1 MKISYN
7 WLKQF
12 IKTDWDSEKT
22 ASMLTDLGLEVEGV
36 DKYQSVKGGLEGIV
50 VGHVLSCIQHP
61 NADKLKITTVNV
73 GNQTTLQIVCGAS
86 NVAEGQKVPVA
97 TIGTILYDK
106 EGKPF
111 EIKKGKIRGEESHGM
126 ICAEDE
132 LGLGNS
138 HDGIMILD
146 SKLEPGTPAST
157 VFNIENDEVFEI
169 GLTPNRADAMSHWG
183 TARDLR
189 AGMLQNG
196 TNIELITP
204 SVSKFKIEKRTLKI
218 DVNVEDQKLVPRYCG
233 VTISDIKIAPSPAW
247 LQNRLKAIGISPKN
261 NVVDVTN
268 YVLHELG
275 QPLHAFDASKIHGKI
290 IVKNATEGTKFITL
304 DDVERTLSS
313 EDIMISDENG
323 PLCIAGVMGGKNSG
337 VSEKTSAI
345 FLESAYFNAVSVRK
359 TAKRHAINS
368 DASFRFER
376 GIDVNI
382 TEYALKRAAILICEV
397 SGGKITSDLVD
408 IYPKKVEDFQV
419 FLNLQNVTKLI
430 GQEISADVIKNILV
444 SLDIKVNSISK
455 VGLGLIIPS
464 YRVDVTRE
472 IDVIEEILRIYGY
485 NNIEFTQKLNAS
497 ISNSSR
503 TEDYKIQN
511 IIANLLTAN
520 GFNEMMANSLTTPN
534 YVALSE
540 NLNETN
546 NVSILNPLSNDLS
559 VMRQS
564 LLFSGLEA
572 VSFNINRK
580 NNDLRLFEFGKTY
593 HKLLSGNQENSHLTL
608 FMTGNKT
615 AETWTTNQ
623 KPSDFFLF
631 KGYVLGI
638 LNKIGLEKIIATPLK
653 TDVFAEG
660 MVYEMGN
667 STLVEFGTVKKSILK
682 YFDIKQEVFYADFNW
697 NAILKQI
704 SNNIKYTE
712 IPKFPEVRRDLALL
726 IDNSVEFSQLFEIAK
741 KTEKSLLKKVDLFD
755 VYDGK
760 NIPTGKKSYALSFIL
775 QDNSKTLT
783 DSQIEKVMSKLTNN
797 FQNELGATLR

>member
-22 ASMLTDLGLEVEGV
+22 ASMLTDLGLEVEGI

-50 VGHVLSCIQHP
+50 VGHVLSCVQHP
-61 NADKLKITTVNV
+61 NADKLKITTVNI
-73 GNQTTLQIVCGAS
+73 GNQIILQIVCGAN

-106 EGKPF
+106 ESKPF
-111 EIKKGKIRGEESHGM
+111 EIKKGKIRGEESYGM

-132 LGLGNS
+132 IGLGTS

-146 SKLEPGTPAST
+146 SKLEPGTLVSA

-204 SVSKFKIEKRTLKI
+204 SVSNFKIEKRTLKI
-218 DVNVEDQKLVPRYCG
+218 DVNVEDQKLTPRYCG
-233 VTISDIKIAPSPAW
+233 VTISDIKIATSPAW

-290 IVKNATEGTKFITL
+290 MVKNANDGEKFLTL

-313 EDIMISDENG
+313 EDIMICDENG

-337 VSEKTSAI
+337 VSDKTTKI
-345 FLESAYFNAVSVRK
+345 FLESAYFNAISIRK

-408 IYPKKVEDFQV
+408 VYPKKVEDFQV
-419 FLNLQNVTKLI
+419 FLNLQNVIKLI

-497 ISNSSR
+497 ISNSPR
-503 TEDYKIQN
+503 NEDYKIQN
-511 IIANLLTAN
+511 IIANLLTDN
-520 GFNEMMANSLTTPN
+520 GFNEMMANSLTTPT

-608 FMTGNKT
+608 LMSGNKA

-638 LNKIGLEKIIATPLK
+638 LNKIGLQKIVSTTLK

-667 STLVEFGTVKKSILK
+667 STLVEFGTIKKSILK
-682 YFDIKQEVFYADFNW
+682 HFDIKQEVFYADFNW

-704 SNNIKYTE
+704 SSNIKFTE
-712 IPKFPEVRRDLALL
+712 IPKYPEVRRDLALL
-726 IDNSVEFSQLFEIAK
+726 IDNSVEFSQLMEIAK
-741 KTEKSLLKKVDLFD
+741 KTEKLLLKKVDLFD
-755 VYDGK
+755 VYEGK
-760 NIPTGKKSYALSFIL
+760 NIPSGKKSYALSFIL

-783 DSQIEKVMSKLTNN
+783 DSQIEKVMAKLTYN
-797 FQNELGATLR
+797 FQTELGATLR